1 MAEWKLPVR
10 PQWLLALVVV
20 AAFVPWWL
28 YTSYGE
34 RRARTTIELHTPF
47 TRPILEMRFSKRIYY
62 DPQTFVG
69 RGRKAGYWEWT
80 PEALKLTEKGALYF
94 RDSGED
100 FATAA
105 PIGRRAITSIHSVQK
120 APPGLVV
127 TFKYTWTEV
136 AEPAITLL
144 PTAPRQDAEY
154 EGTATLA
161 EEGGVWKVKDLKTP
175 DLEKPLAIVMHQA
188 TGARR

>member
-1 MAEWKLPVR
+1 MEWKLPVR
-10 PQWLLALVVV
+10 PQWLLAMVVV

-47 TRPILEMRFSKRIYY
+47 TRPMLEMRFSKNIYY
-62 DPQTFVG
+62 DPQSFVG
-69 RGRKAGYWEWT
+69 RGRSAGYWEWT
-80 PEALKLTEKGALYF
+80 PEGLKLTEKGALYF
-94 RDSGED
+94 RESGDE

-105 PIGRRAITSIHSVQK
+105 PIGRRAVATIHSVQQ
-120 APPGLVV
+120 ASPGYVV
-127 TFKYTWTEV
+127 AFKYTWTEV

-144 PTAPRQDAEY
+144 PTPPRQGAEY
-154 EGTATLA
+154 EGTARLV
-161 EEGGVWKVKDLKTP
+161 EEGGVWKLKDLKTP